1 MVKFRQALNSRDREA
16 IFAGRSF
23 MAAQAATLINWLGFL
38 TGAALYAMLLLMS
51 LGGAR
56 GGALVRPLAG
66 GAGDDRAD
74 RLPLVTALL
83 GLTWNVGSLIGF
95 GLRSHAPGGLALA
108 LLDAAA
114 FTALGFLPAVVV
126 HSLVRMR
133 QAEPAETAAR
143 GGISRL
149 LTGGAYLLSAA
160 AGALHFQEALV
171 DRAAPA
177 HWALHL
183 LALGFCALIAALLLL
198 LPRGGGWRRVIW
210 VAALAW
216 FAVSAQHLSHH
227 GGEGYSWWIEGVGHH
242 ASLPF
247 AFVILYQDYRFAL
260 ADLFLKRALVLLLFI
275 ACAFGVYSLALLPLF
290 AARSEAG
297 AGGGQADL
305 MIVGVLLL
313 TWVAAA
319 LLYQP
324 LRRAVGRFVDRALLR
339 RADYEVLRAEVA
351 EVIARQET
359 AERLLDELSERVAAA
374 LTAREV
380 HWAEAESPAAPS
392 HHALCAVQPGP
403 LLALPGRTKSSHARQ
418 RAVASVLIPT
428 VDAPRYQLLVG
439 ELSGGRRLLSD
450 DAAFLEFVAMAAA
463 RRVDALRVTHERC
476 RRDLREQEI
485 RKLATEAELR
495 ALRAQLNPHF
505 LFNALTTVGWLIQSS
520 PARALD
526 TLMRLTSLLRGVLS
540 RAGGEFVT
548 LGEEVDLIEA
558 YLEIERARF
567 EERLRVLIDVPEEL
581 RGLRV
586 PALLV
591 QPLVENAVKHGISP
605 QRAGGEVVV
614 VARLAKPDGARPGPP
629 GADDT
634 LELRVRDTG
643 AGAGAAEMRRGRRHG
658 FGLLSV
664 EERLRHHFGAA
675 ATFTVRSAP
684 RQGTTAQM
692 SFPVSLPHAARAE
705 AGSDKRGSAL
715 TAARG

>member
-1 MVKFRQALNSRDREA
+1 
-16 IFAGRSF
+16 

-56 GGALVRPLAG
+56 AGSLVRPLAG
-66 GAGDDRAD
+66 VEEDAGAD

-83 GLTWNVGSLIGF
+83 GLTWNVGSLAAF
-95 GLRSHAPGGLALA
+95 GLTPRAPGGLTLA
-108 LLDAAA
+108 LLGAAA
-114 FTALGFLPAVVV
+114 FASLGFLPAVVV
-126 HSLVRMR
+126 HSLLR
-133 QAEPAETAAR
+133 AR
-143 GGISRL
+143 GAASPQPAATILR
-149 LTGGAYLLSAA
+149 GGAYLLSAA
-160 AGALHFQEALV
+160 AGALHFQEAV
-171 DRAAPA
+171 VSRVAPA
-177 HWALHL
+177 HWALHI
-183 LALGFCALIAALLLL
+183 LALGFCAVIAALLLL
-198 LPRGGGWRRVIW
+198 LRRGEGWRRVVW
-210 VAALAW
+210 GAALAW

-227 GGEGYSWWIEGVGHH
+227 GGAEYSWWIEGVGHH

-260 ADLFLKRALVLLLFI
+260 ADLFLKRALVLVVFI

-290 AARSEAG
+290 AARGRSE

-324 LRRAVGRFVDRALLR
+324 LRRAVGRFVDAALLR

-359 AERLLDELSERVAAA
+359 AERLLDEVSERVAAA
-374 LTAREV
+374 LTACEV
-380 HWAEAESPAAPS
+380 HWAQAASPASPA

-403 LLALPGRTKSSHARQ
+403 LLALPGRARPPRARR

-428 VDAPRYQLLVG
+428 VDAPQYQLLVG

-463 RRVDALRVTHERC
+463 RRVDALRVAHERC

-540 RAGGEFVT
+540 RSDGEFVT

-586 PALLV
+586 PALLI
-591 QPLVENAVKHGISP
+591 QPLVENAVKHGVSP
-605 QRAGGEVVV
+605 QRAGGEVMV
-614 VARLAKPDGARPGPP
+614 VARLAKSDGARPGLP
-629 GADDT
+629 GAGDA
-634 LELRVRDTG
+634 LELWVRDTG
-643 AGAGAAEMRRGRRHG
+643 AGADEAEMRRGRRRG

-664 EERLRHHFGAA
+664 EERLRRHFGAA

-684 RQGTTAQM
+684 GVGTTVQM
-692 SFPVSLPHAARAE
+692 SFPVSDLHAARAGAE
-705 AGSDKRGSAL
+705 SDGRGSVL
-715 TAARG
+715 TAIIR